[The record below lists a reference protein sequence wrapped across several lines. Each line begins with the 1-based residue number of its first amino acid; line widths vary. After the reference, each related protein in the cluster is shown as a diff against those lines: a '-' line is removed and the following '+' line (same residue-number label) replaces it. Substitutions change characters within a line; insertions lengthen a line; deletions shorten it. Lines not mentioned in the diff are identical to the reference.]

1 MQIHALLDE
10 VVQAVSGLRQL
21 LEQQR
26 LTELEPALVSTQ
38 LAVNKLNGYPGGVAG
53 LRSAIDAL
61 PDGVREQAL
70 EKLEQAKQDH
80 QINAELIRLA
90 MQRNAALQAYAAQ
103 SSAAATYS
111 SEGGVSMVNTGSLLG
126 KF

>member
-1 MQIHALLDE
+1 MQIHPLLDE
-10 VVQAVSGLRQL
+10 VVQAVSSLRQL

-26 LTELEPALVSTQ
+26 LTELESALVSTQ
-38 LAVNKLNGYPGGVAG
+38 LAVTKLNAYPGGVAG
-53 LRSAIDAL
+53 LRAAIDAL
-61 PDGVREQAL
+61 PDDLRESAVN
-70 EKLEQAKQDH
+70 KLQLAKQDYD
-80 QINAELIRLA
+80 INAELIRLA

>member
-1 MQIHALLDE
+1 MQIHSLLDE
-10 VVQAVSGLRQL
+10 VVQAVAGLRLL

-26 LTELEPALVSTQ
+26 LTELEPALVNTQ
-38 LAVNKLNGYPGGVAG
+38 LAVNKLNAYPGGVAG
-53 LRSAIDAL
+53 LRAGIEGL
-61 PDGVREQAL
+61 PDGEREQAL
-70 EKLEQAKQDH
+70 EKLQRARQDYDV
-80 QINAELIRLA
+80 NAELIRLA

>member
-1 MQIHALLDE
+1 MQIHPLLDE
-10 VVQAVSGLRQL
+10 VVQAVSSLRQL

-26 LTELEPALVSTQ
+26 LTELESALVSTQ
-38 LAVNKLNGYPGGVAG
+38 MAVNKLNAYPGGVAG
-53 LRSAIDAL
+53 LRAAIDAL
-61 PDGVREQAL
+61 PEELREPAL
-70 EKLEQAKQDH
+70 DKLQRARQDYDV
-80 QINAELIRLA
+80 NAELIRLV

>member
-1 MQIHALLDE
+1 MTIDPLLEE

-38 LAVNKLNGYPGGVAG
+38 LAVNKLNAFPGGVAG
-53 LRSAIDAL
+53 LRSAIEAL
-61 PDGVREQAL
+61 PESLREQAL
-70 EKLEQAKQDH
+70 EKLQRARQDYDV
-80 QINAELIRLA
+80 NAELIRLA

>member
-1 MQIHALLDE
+1 MQIHPLLDE
-10 VVQAVSGLRQL
+10 VVQAVSSLRQL

-26 LTELEPALVSTQ
+26 LTELESALVSTQ
-38 LAVNKLNGYPGGVAG
+38 LAVTKLNAYPGGVAG
-53 LRSAIDAL
+53 LRAAIDAL
-61 PDGVREQAL
+61 PDDLRESAVN
-70 EKLEQAKQDH
+70 KLQLAKQDYD
-80 QINAELIRLA
+80 INAELIRLA

-111 SEGGVSMVNTGSLLG
+111 SEGGVSMVNMGSLLG

>member
-1 MQIHALLDE
+1 MQIHPLLDE
-10 VVQAVSGLRQL
+10 VVQAVSSLRQL

-26 LTELEPALVSTQ
+26 LTELESALVSTQ
-38 LAVNKLNGYPGGVAG
+38 MAVNKLNAYPGGVAG
-53 LRSAIDAL
+53 LRAAIDAL
-61 PDGVREQAL
+61 PEELREPAL
-70 EKLEQAKQDH
+70 AQLQRARQDYDV
-80 QINAELIRLA
+80 NAELIRLA

>member
-1 MQIHALLDE
+1 MQIHPLLDE
-10 VVQAVSGLRQL
+10 VVQAVAGLRLL

-26 LTELEPALVSTQ
+26 LTELEPALVNTQ
-38 LAVNKLNGYPGGVAG
+38 LAVNKLNAYPGGVAG
-53 LRSAIDAL
+53 LRAAIEEL
-61 PDGVREQAL
+61 PDGEREQAL
-70 EKLEQAKQDH
+70 EKLQRARQDYDV
-80 QINAELIRLA
+80 NAELIRLA

>member
-1 MQIHALLDE
+1 MQIHLLLDE
-10 VVQAVSGLRQL
+10 VLQAVSGLRQL

-26 LTELEPALVSTQ
+26 INELEPALVSTQ
-38 LAVNKLNGYPGGVAG
+38 VAVNKLNAYPGGVAG
-53 LRSAIDAL
+53 LRAAIEAL
-61 PDGVREQAL
+61 PDELRQAAL
-70 EKLEQAKQDH
+70 DKLQRARQDYDV
-80 QINAELIRLA
+80 NAELIRLA

>member
-1 MQIHALLDE
+1 MQIHPLLDE
-10 VVQAVSGLRQL
+10 VVQAVSSLRQL

-26 LTELEPALVSTQ
+26 LTELESALVSTQ
-38 LAVNKLNGYPGGVAG
+38 MAVTKLNAFPGGIAG
-53 LRSAIDAL
+53 LRAAIDAL
-61 PDGVREQAL
+61 PETLREPAL
-70 EKLEQAKQDH
+70 AKLQCAKQDYDV
-80 QINAELIRLA
+80 NAELIRLA

>member
-26 LTELEPALVSTQ
+26 LTELEPALVNTQ
-38 LAVNKLNGYPGGVAG
+38 LAVNKLNSYPGGVAG
-53 LRSAIDAL
+53 LRSAIDGL
-61 PDGVREQAL
+61 DDGVREQAL
-70 EKLEQAKQDH
+70 EKLQRARQDYDV
-80 QINAELIRLA
+80 NAELIRLA

>member
-1 MQIHALLDE
+1 MEVQALLDE
-10 VVQAVSGLRQL
+10 VVQAVGSLRQT

-26 LTELEPALVSTQ
+26 LTELEPVLVQAQFAIS
-38 LAVNKLNGYPGGVAG
+38 KLNAYPGGVVG

-61 PDGVREQAL
+61 PDTSKQQAL
-70 EKLEQAKQDH
+70 ATLQQARQDYDV
-80 QINAELIRLA
+80 NAELIRLA

>member
-1 MQIHALLDE
+1 MQIHPLLDE
-10 VVQAVSGLRQL
+10 VVQAVSSLRQL

-26 LTELEPALVSTQ
+26 LTELESALVSTQ
-38 LAVNKLNGYPGGVAG
+38 LAVNRLNAYPGGVAG
-53 LRSAIDAL
+53 LRTAIDDL
-61 PDGVREQAL
+61 PDDLREAAL
-70 EKLEQAKQDH
+70 AKLQRAREDYDV
-80 QINAELIRLA
+80 NAELIRLA

-111 SEGGVSMVNTGSLLG
+111 SEGGVSLVNPGSLLG

>member
-1 MQIHALLDE
+1 MQIHPLLDE
-10 VVQAVSGLRQL
+10 VVLAVSSLRLL

-26 LTELEPALVSTQ
+26 LTELESALVSTQ
-38 LAVNKLNGYPGGVAG
+38 QAVNKLNAYPGGVAG
-53 LRSAIDAL
+53 LRTAIDAL
-61 PDGVREQAL
+61 PDDLREPAL
-70 EKLEQAKQDH
+70 AKLQRAKQDYDV
-80 QINAELIRLA
+80 NAELIRLA

>member
-1 MQIHALLDE
+1 MTIHPLLDE

-26 LTELEPALVSTQ
+26 LTELEPALVNTQ
-38 LAVNKLNGYPGGVAG
+38 LAVNKLNAYPGGVAG
-53 LRSAIDAL
+53 LRTAIEAL
-61 PDGVREQAL
+61 PDGLREQAL
-70 EKLEQAKQDH
+70 EKLQRARQDH
-80 QINAELIRLA
+80 DVNAELIRLA

>member
-1 MQIHALLDE
+1 MTIHPLLDE
-10 VVQAVSGLRQL
+10 VVQAVSSLRQL

-38 LAVNKLNGYPGGVAG
+38 LAVNKLNAYPGGVAG
-53 LRSAIDAL
+53 LRSAIEAL
-61 PDGVREQAL
+61 PDGLREEAL
-70 EKLEQAKQDH
+70 EKLQQARQDYD
-80 QINAELIRLA
+80 INAELIRLA

-103 SSAAATYS
+103 SSAAATSS

>member
-1 MQIHALLDE
+1 MQIHPLLDE
-10 VVQAVSGLRQL
+10 VVQAVSSLRQL

-26 LTELEPALVSTQ
+26 LTELESALVSTQ
-38 LAVNKLNGYPGGVAG
+38 MAVNKLNAYPGGVAG
-53 LRSAIDAL
+53 LRAAIDAL
-61 PDGVREQAL
+61 PEELREPAL
-70 EKLEQAKQDH
+70 DKLQRARQDYDV
-80 QINAELIRLA
+80 NAELIRLA

>member
-1 MQIHALLDE
+1 MQIHPLLDE
-10 VVQAVSGLRQL
+10 VVQAVAGLRLL

-26 LTELEPALVSTQ
+26 LTELEPALVNTQ
-38 LAVNKLNGYPGGVAG
+38 LAVNKLNAYPGGVAG
-53 LRSAIDAL
+53 LRAAIEGL
-61 PDGVREQAL
+61 PDGEREQAL
-70 EKLEQAKQDH
+70 EKLQRARQDYDV
-80 QINAELIRLA
+80 NAELIRLA

>member
-1 MQIHALLDE
+1 MQIHPLLDE
-10 VVQAVSGLRQL
+10 VVLAVSSLRLL

-26 LTELEPALVSTQ
+26 LTELESALVSTQ
-38 LAVNKLNGYPGGVAG
+38 QAVNKLNTYPGGVAG
-53 LRSAIDAL
+53 LRTAIDAL
-61 PDGVREQAL
+61 PDDLREPAL
-70 EKLEQAKQDH
+70 AKLQRAKQDYDV
-80 QINAELIRLA
+80 NAELIRLA